1 VRDLRTSEIVRF
13 YYPLAL
19 SWLFMGLES
28 PISIAVLSR
37 LPGAEV
43 NTAGY
48 FIMMGLALW
57 IESPVIDLL
66 STSTTLSRSHA
77 DFIVLRRFALGV
89 MAFVTVVHV
98 LVAFTPLYGFVT
110 ESLMRLPHGVSASA
124 RDGFR
129 IMFLWSAFIG
139 WRRFLQGVM
148 IRQGLTKRVG
158 FGTLVRLS
166 AMSTSALSLYLLTK
180 LPGISIAAIALMCA
194 VLAEAVYV
202 HIASRP
208 AVRLLELEETGQ
220 SPPLTLR
227 KLMAFHLPL
236 TATTAVMMLGSPIVG
251 AALARAPQS
260 ILSLAAWQVAQSLL
274 WLHRTVV
281 FALPEVVITLYRD
294 ASSALMLRRFSLSVG
309 LVSSVLVGVV
319 TLLGLDTW
327 FFTVVLQESPKVAA
341 AARIAYLAGA
351 HLPFVGAMQSYVRGM
366 LTAHHLT
373 LARFG
378 AVLVSLGCAAFF
390 LWLTVVV
397 GIAGVVSAAIAL
409 TISLIAELAFLIYA
423 WRRGRSTT
431 AAPYPIG

>member
-1 VRDLRTSEIVRF
+1 
-13 YYPLAL
+13 
-19 SWLFMGLES
+19 
-28 PISIAVLSR
+28 
-37 LPGAEV
+37 
-43 NTAGY
+43 
-48 FIMMGLALW
+48 
-57 IESPVIDLL
+57 
-66 STSTTLSRSHA
+66 
-77 DFIVLRRFALGV
+77 
-89 MAFVTVVHV
+89 
-98 LVAFTPLYGFVT
+98 
-110 ESLMRLPHGVSASA
+110 
-124 RDGFR
+124 
-129 IMFLWSAFIG
+129 
-139 WRRFLQGVM
+139 
-148 IRQGLTKRVG
+148 
-158 FGTLVRLS
+158 
-166 AMSTSALSLYLLTK
+166 
-180 LPGISIAAIALMCA
+180 
-194 VLAEAVYV
+194 
-202 HIASRP
+202 
-208 AVRLLELEETGQ
+208 
-220 SPPLTLR
+220 
-227 KLMAFHLPL
+227 MAFHLPL

-351 HLPFVGAMQSYVRGM
+351 LLPFVGAMQSYVRGM